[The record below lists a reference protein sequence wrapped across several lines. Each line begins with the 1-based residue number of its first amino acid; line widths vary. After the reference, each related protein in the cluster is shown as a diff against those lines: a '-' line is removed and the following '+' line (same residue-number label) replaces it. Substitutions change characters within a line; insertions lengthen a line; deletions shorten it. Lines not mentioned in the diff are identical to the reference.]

1 MTSLTFTRCALFL
14 VISGGLAAAGCKGKE
29 AAPAATDDARAATPP
44 PVPADAAAP
53 DAAAP
58 ADGPAA
64 GELSFECKGG
74 VTRATARATTP
85 DSAEITIGEAD
96 HFSQKYQFTFAGEAL
111 TAVALDETSW
121 SFSGGTD
128 AEGNSNTK
136 DKVKRVAYTFAGD
149 GKAPTCTVKTAE
161 GPTREVAALLDKAP
175 AKAQKCAD
183 VARVQELAKH
193 VRAGEAGKADLVAL
207 VCK

>member
-14 VISGGLAAAGCKGKE
+14 VVTGGLAASGCKGKE
-29 AAPAATDDARAATPP
+29 AAPAATDDAAAATPP
-44 PVPADAAAP
+44 PPPADAPAP
-53 DAAAP
+53 DAAAE
-58 ADGPAA
+58 ADAA
-64 GELSFECKGG
+64 GDAGALSFECKGG
-74 VTRATARATTP
+74 VTKATARATTP

-96 HFSQKYQFTFAGEAL
+96 HFSQKYQLTFAGEAL
-111 TAVALDETSW
+111 TAVGLDETSW

-136 DKVKRVAYTFAGD
+136 DKVKRVAYTFTD

-161 GPTREVAALLDKAP
+161 GPTKEIEGLLEKAT
-175 AKAQKCAD
+175 AKPLKCPD
-183 VARVQELAKH
+183 VAKVQELAKL
-193 VRAGEAGKADLVAL
+193 VRAGEAGKAELIAF